1 MGTSEQVRSGRR
13 LRAEPDHFGIVL
25 LMLVAAYVLSV
36 LSSSSL
42 ARVVVGALYVGA
54 LVYAVRASDPGPRL
68 RRVLWVV
75 VVGGAV
81 AIVAA
86 ALLLHHADASGV
98 IDCVLVLVL
107 LSALICML
115 DRILTSRDVTAR
127 LIAGALSAYLMVG
140 MIFASIFGVLAW
152 VQGDFFASGQ
162 DPDAASLQY
171 FSFVT
176 LTTLGYGDLTAVSN
190 AGRGLAALEAL
201 IGQVFLATLIARL
214 VGSFRRPTAPETRP
228 VPPEE
233 SDRT

>member
-1 MGTSEQVRSGRR
+1 MTTNEHLRGTTR
-13 LRAEPDHFGIVL
+13 LRPEPDHFGIVL
-25 LMLVAAYVLSV
+25 IMLVVAYVLSV
-36 LSSSSL
+36 LSGSNL

-81 AIVAA
+81 AIVGAG
-86 ALLLHHADASGV
+86 LLLPDDDASGV

-140 MIFASIFGVLAW
+140 MIFASVFGVLAW
-152 VQGDFFASGQ
+152 VQGSFFAGGEE
-162 DPDAASLQY
+162 PNAASLQY

-176 LTTLGYGDLTAVSN
+176 LTTLGYGDLTAAGN

-214 VGSFRRPTAPETRP
+214 VGSFRRPAPVTPAPR
-228 VPPEE
+228 EE
-233 SDRT
+233 SDPT

>member
-1 MGTSEQVRSGRR
+1 MSTRDHLRGTTK
-13 LRAEPDHFGIVL
+13 LRPEPDHFGIVL

-54 LVYAVRASDPGPRL
+54 LAYAVRASEPGPRL

-81 AIVAA
+81 AIGTA
-86 ALLLHHADASGV
+86 ALLLPHDDASGV

-107 LSALICML
+107 TSALICML
-115 DRILTSRDVTAR
+115 DRILTSRDVTGR

-140 MIFASIFGVLAW
+140 MIFASVFGVLAW
-152 VQGDFFASGQ
+152 LQGSFFASGQ

-176 LTTLGYGDLTAVSN
+176 LTTLGYGDLTAAGN

-201 IGQVFLATLIARL
+201 VGQVFLATLIARL
-214 VGSFRRPTAPETRP
+214 VGSFRRPAASTPQ
-228 VPPEE
+228 PPEE
-233 SDRT
+233 SGPT